1 MRIST
6 TCLNTEILKARIF
19 HRLNVHVDA
28 STYIVL
34 CTYTMIK
41 LVCQNH
47 TSTFHN
53 QRSEQS
59 SGPQAIMWVP
69 SGLQAI

>member
-19 HRLNVHVDA
+19 HRLNIHVDA

-34 CTYTMIK
+34 CTFTMIK
-41 LVCQNH
+41 LV
-47 TSTFHN
+47 
-53 QRSEQS
+53 
-59 SGPQAIMWVP
+59 
-69 SGLQAI
+69 

>member
-19 HRLNVHVDA
+19 HRLNIHVDA
-28 STYIVL
+28 STCTYIVL

-41 LVCQNH
+41 LV
-47 TSTFHN
+47 
-53 QRSEQS
+53 
-59 SGPQAIMWVP
+59 
-69 SGLQAI
+69 

>member
-19 HRLNVHVDA
+19 HRLNIHVDA
-28 STYIVL
+28 STYMYIVL

-41 LVCQNH
+41 LV
-47 TSTFHN
+47 
-53 QRSEQS
+53 
-59 SGPQAIMWVP
+59 
-69 SGLQAI
+69 